1 MEWTSL
7 ISATDFT
14 GLRADVLST
23 AGGIIS
29 ILLIVVGIGII
40 YKVLT

>member
-1 MEWTSL
+1 MSWTPL
-7 ISATDFT
+7 ISATDFV
-14 GLRADVLST
+14 GIRADVLST